1 LRRNSFQLK
10 VKLLFPRIF
19 SLLLAAQFMPDTVY
33 GAPLPDATPK
43 SDTGSDYT
51 LIHFPQTLSLGVV
64 YVGVPKNL
72 FFHSRESDVMY
83 PPAKG
88 WRRWANAYRD
98 VKVPKGLYVRL
109 AIPQGNHDA
118 VVALKSLKP
127 DNAIQSL
134 QLGGTDFNSNDW
146 ESIRHFSDLRELVL
160 GANNFSD
167 QSVANLKYFPKLEM
181 LDLSRT
187 AISDQALKPVAE
199 LKQLHTLAVGND
211 KIHDAGVKMLG
222 TLPKLCR
229 FDADQCP
236 IGEGIKAVLT
246 PHLYGIILR
255 GTRANDE
262 TIKYLA
268 SKNPHQLSYIT
279 LSGCKISDKCIPDLL
294 KLTSLRSII
303 MEDTPI
309 SIDGLHRLKRGLPKC
324 RIRAGE
330 SRGEHAI
337 ETQ

>member
-1 LRRNSFQLK
+1 
-10 VKLLFPRIF
+10 
-19 SLLLAAQFMPDTVY
+19 MPGTVY
-33 GAPLPDATPK
+33 GAPSPDAAPK
-43 SDTGSDYT
+43 SDTGSDYNV
-51 LIHFPQTLSLGVV
+51 IHFPQTLSLGVV

-72 FFHSRESDVMY
+72 FFHSGEKGVIS
-83 PPAKG
+83 ATKG

-109 AIPQGNHDA
+109 AVPQGNHDA
-118 VVALKSLKP
+118 VAALKSLKP
-127 DNAIQSL
+127 DTEIQSL

-160 GANNFSD
+160 SADTFSD

-187 AISDQALKPVAE
+187 AITDQALKPVSE
-199 LKQLHTLAVGND
+199 LKHLHTLAIGND

-222 TLPKLCR
+222 KLPNLRR

-268 SKNPHQLSYIT
+268 SKNPRQLSYIS

-309 SIDGLHRLKRGLPKC
+309 TLDGLHRLKRGLPNC
-324 RIRAGE
+324 RFRAGE
-330 SRGEHAI
+330 SHGEHAL
-337 ETQ
+337 ETE